1 MPAVPVVPPHAVH
14 RVQREEGPSS
24 RELGGELRGQTDEGV
39 VAHGSQPVLGE
50 EGQVV
55 LHQLSSLLLLQR
67 VAVEEDLDVQ
77 LQERHTSS
85 HAVDVAVSDTP
96 PTPPQSASPLPTP
109 AAPLDSP
116 E

>member
-1 MPAVPVVPPHAVH
+1 MTPPTLPQCGGVKQDMPAVPVVSSHTVH

-24 RELGGELRGQTDEGV
+24 RELGGELWGQTDEGV

-67 VAVEEDLDVQ
+67 VTVEGDLDVQ
-77 LQERHTSS
+77 LQERHTS
-85 HAVDVAVSDTP
+85 T
-96 PTPPQSASPLPTP
+96 QGGGGCQ
-109 AAPLDSP
+109 
-116 E
+116 